1 MIRGQVKRLTLDTT
15 IPIERL
21 LYPALPYRWTTSA
34 DFTLM
39 AMFPLPFTGS
49 YSHPSIGEVVNGE
62 LWLSTDTIK
71 HSHVFPTYFCVI
83 GPRSIS
89 PAGHPI
95 ASLISSSRFS
105 RVSFSNGR
113 SIDVLAA
120 PRHTYQATPKF
131 RRLTDYLYR
140 RVL

>member
-21 LYPALPYRWTTSA
+21 LYPALSCRWTTSA

-71 HSHVFPTYFCVI
+71 RSHVFPTYFCVI
-83 GPRSIS
+83 GPRRTSQDLSRRPSDTQPYFILEILESILLKR
-89 PAGHPI
+89 PFH
-95 ASLISSSRFS
+95 
-105 RVSFSNGR
+105 
-113 SIDVLAA
+113 
-120 PRHTYQATPKF
+120 
-131 RRLTDYLYR
+131 
-140 RVL
+140 

>member
-21 LYPALPYRWTTSA
+21 LYPALSCRWTTSA
-34 DFTLM
+34 DFTL
-39 AMFPLPFTGS
+39 LTGS

-71 HSHVFPTYFCVI
+71 RSHVFPTYFCVI

-95 ASLISSSRFS
+95 PSLISSSRFS